1 MAITVRELLTTWGFD
16 VNSKPIDKLNRT
28 ISDTKQ
34 VVQLVGAQAIAGAG
48 ALFGLSASVASAG
61 DEFAKTSRRIGLSVE
76 TLQEY
81 GHVAQL
87 AGSSQAEMTR
97 SIEDLTLSMAEARKG
112 GGKLIEP
119 LIRLNQLTGR
129 DLLTNMTDADQLML
143 DLADTFSVM
152 TDETEKAELATKIFG
167 GTGLEMVNVLSQG
180 SAAIREQR
188 MEAHNLGVVMGEDV
202 TKRAEFFQDTLVRL
216 KQVFLGLRNEIGG
229 ELMPIVTDVMTAIRE
244 WVMINRDLVKSGLTK
259 FITILVKGT
268 REFIELMSRMLR
280 VIRGAILTFGGYET
294 VLKNVLFAIGTLTAV
309 KFLSAIG
316 NLTQAIA
323 GGLVQAF
330 RMLGNAALL
339 TNAKMLAIPVIVGAI
354 VAAIFLLVEDVVAFF
369 QGRDSVTGKIVKAF
383 QDIDIEK
390 VIKEKLDAAIDVI
403 QKFGEEAATYIA
415 GIFDLPNLE
424 EDVRVAVEGA
434 LTSIGEF
441 FEGLTFGNLGE
452 RLEQMFIDAI
462 AGDTIVSKIIGL
474 FLSVFQA
481 IGNIVI
487 TTIGGIVETAV
498 SVVKG
503 AFSGALDFSGPDGIL
518 TKATETLKTGISDA
532 ASFFGFGDDESPT
545 GNNLAAAGVTG
556 QPTPRPPLTL
566 IPGGQSKGSVNQT
579 NNQTVNATVN
589 VPAGTTPEDAA
600 AIVEQGITDAL
611 NKTARE
617 TQAAVET
624 NVER

>member
-202 TKRAEFFQDTLVRL
+202 TKRAEFFQDTLLRL